1 MGSRRA
7 LAAAIAIAAALPGI
21 AAVAAAA
28 SGNSRPTV
36 VVVADN
42 DGTETTDF
50 LVPYGILAM
59 SDAVEVSAASTR
71 AGPVALHPALT
82 VEVAETLD
90 SFDATHPNGADF
102 VVVPAMHER
111 SDPHLVGWLKRQ
123 AERGTTLVAICDG
136 VWTVAA
142 TGVLDGKRATGHW
155 YSLDDL
161 QAEYPRTTWV
171 RNRRY
176 VRDGSVITTTGVTA
190 SIPSSI
196 ALVEGIAGTARAQ
209 ALAQRLGVQQWG
221 TQHDSGRFSLSL
233 RDVTTAA
240 RNWLA
245 VWNHERVGIP
255 VGTDTDE
262 ITLALTADALS
273 RTYRTTAL
281 ALSGSAAPLRLKHGI
296 MLVPD
301 AATGTGAVDHVE
313 ILPGP
318 NVTATAALDRALA
331 SIEGRYGDATADFV
345 ALQIEYPER
354 RLRTIDAQH

>member
-1 MGSRRA
+1 MASCRV
-7 LAAAIAIAAALPGI
+7 LVAAIAVATLLPGKPG
-21 AAVAAAA
+21 VAANG
-28 SGNSRPTV
+28 SSRPTV

-59 SDAVEVSAASTR
+59 SDAVDISAASTR

-82 VEVAETLD
+82 VQLAQTLE
-90 SFDATHPNGADF
+90 SFDVAHPGGADI
-102 VVVPAMHER
+102 VIVPAIHQRRE
-111 SDPHLVGWLKRQ
+111 PHLVAWLQRQ
-123 AERGTTLVAICDG
+123 SERGATLVAICDG

-171 RNRRY
+171 RDRRY

-196 ALVEGIAGTARAQ
+196 ALVEDIAGTARAQ
-209 ALAQRLGVQQWG
+209 ALAARLGVRYWG
-221 TQHDSGRFSLSL
+221 AEHDSRRFSLSL
-233 RDVTTAA
+233 RDVAAAA
-240 RNWLA
+240 RNWLF

-255 VGTDTDE
+255 IGTDTDE

-273 RTYRTTAL
+273 RTYRSTAV
-281 ALSGSAAPLRLKHGI
+281 ALSNSTAPLRLKYGI
-296 MLVPD
+296 VLVPD
-301 AATGTGAVDHVE
+301 ATIEAAAVE
-313 ILPGP
+313 YIEPLPGP
-318 NVTATAALDRALA
+318 DAPAVAALDRALA
-331 SIEGRYGDATADFV
+331 SVHDRYGEATADFV
-345 ALQIEYPER
+345 ALQIEYPQR
-354 RLRTIDAQH
+354 RLSSTPAR